1 MTIVRFSKRKTF
13 KGISFVL
20 GVFLILLGRSG
31 GDNFLNY
38 KKLSSLG
45 KSIFVS
51 TVKADV
57 PEHGEPSLPGC
68 GNPSFDGGGIGVS
81 S

>member
-1 MTIVRFSKRKTF
+1 MTIRFLKRKAF
-13 KGISFVL
+13 WGISFVL
-20 GVFLILLGRSG
+20 GVFLILLGRLG
-31 GDNFLNY
+31 GDNFLNH

-57 PEHGEPSLPGC
+57 PEHGEPSQSISC
-68 GNPSFDGGGIGVS
+68 GNPGTGPSNGSGS
-81 S
+81 